1 MVGGESAFTD
11 RRPTLSP
18 QKRNVSNS
26 NRQGYARV
34 VARAQTSFVEG
45 GRCDW
50 GMGKICKY
58 RNGVFPHL

>member
-26 NRQGYARV
+26 NRHGYARV

-45 GRCDW
+45 WRCDW
-50 GMGKICKY
+50 DG
-58 RNGVFPHL
+58 